1 MTGTASKTGP
11 SVRET
16 APGGETP
23 KERPARRVG
32 TVTLGLTLV
41 AAGIVMLV
49 SLFRP
54 ETDLRWAVK
63 LSPLILVCLGAETLL
78 SARGGGRVKYDWVGM
93 LLCFLLTIGAVAL
106 YAVAWWFT
114 WYPEFGSY
122 YSGSRTGGESSLSL
136 DYGAFNT
143 TLVQHL
149 ELSGGDVLTLTVEND
164 RGSVD
169 VLLQETGAGEPLFD
183 SDALA
188 DGVYT
193 IDIPEDGTYE
203 ARITGNQAAGN
214 FSLERAEPPD
224 QELRVES
231 GE

>member
-1 MTGTASKTGP
+1 MAT
-11 SVRET
+11 EF
-16 APGGETP
+16 
-23 KERPARRVG
+23 RRTRLCV
-32 TVTLGLTLV
+32 
-41 AAGIVMLV
+41 
-49 SLFRP
+49 LF
-54 ETDLRWAVK
+54 
-63 LSPLILVCLGAETLL
+63 S
-78 SARGGGRVKYDWVGM
+78 
-93 LLCFLLTIGAVAL
+93 IGAVAL

-203 ARITGNQAAGN
+203 ARITGNQAAGSL
-214 FSLERAEPPD
+214 SLEQAEPPD
-224 QELRVES
+224 QEWRVES
-231 GE
+231 